1 MKLLDCH
8 KCGRWVE
15 VDTEAKKVTC
25 AYCVQLAIGFPED
38 IEKPKSS
45 GRPAGWHFMNEFV
58 DKDGTVFHKGVEQ
71 PDLKGTLKP
80 TKVKP
85 KKKAKRRSQEQILL
99 DRHDEKKQALKKAI
113 QKQKDF
119 LNHNFGGQVFQRER
133 ESLDKQFKAISAKV
147 LEAKHALDKL
157 YYNDKLEEE
166 YKDVFEDIC
175 TLLDILMNVRV
186 DFEELRDKV
195 MKNDV

>member
-85 KKKAKRRSQEQILL
+85 KKKSKRRSQEQILL

-119 LNHNFGGQVFQRER
+119 LNHNFGG
-133 ESLDKQFKAISAKV
+133 
-147 LEAKHALDKL
+147 
-157 YYNDKLEEE
+157 
-166 YKDVFEDIC
+166 
-175 TLLDILMNVRV
+175 
-186 DFEELRDKV
+186 
-195 MKNDV
+195 

>member
-1 MKLLDCH
+1 MDEFENNGGYYINKIPYMDC
-8 KCGRWVE
+8 KITGEPVRNVGTDA
-15 VDTEAKKVTC
+15 VSV
-25 AYCVQLAIGFPED
+25 IGHIALTARMYKMFPETM
-38 IEKPKSS
+38 EKTTKVKS

-71 PDLKGTLKP
+71 TDLKGTLKP

-119 LNHNFGGQVFQRER
+119 LNHNFGG
-133 ESLDKQFKAISAKV
+133 
-147 LEAKHALDKL
+147 
-157 YYNDKLEEE
+157 
-166 YKDVFEDIC
+166 
-175 TLLDILMNVRV
+175 
-186 DFEELRDKV
+186 
-195 MKNDV
+195 

>member
-15 VDTEAKKVTC
+15 VDTQAHKVTC
-25 AYCVQLAIGFPED
+25 AYCVQLAVGFPDDE
-38 IEKPKSS
+38 PKKVSS

-71 PDLKGTLKP
+71 TDLKGTLKP
-80 TKVKP
+80 TKIKP

-119 LNHNFGGQVFQRER
+119 LNHNFGG
-133 ESLDKQFKAISAKV
+133 
-147 LEAKHALDKL
+147 
-157 YYNDKLEEE
+157 
-166 YKDVFEDIC
+166 
-175 TLLDILMNVRV
+175 
-186 DFEELRDKV
+186 
-195 MKNDV
+195 